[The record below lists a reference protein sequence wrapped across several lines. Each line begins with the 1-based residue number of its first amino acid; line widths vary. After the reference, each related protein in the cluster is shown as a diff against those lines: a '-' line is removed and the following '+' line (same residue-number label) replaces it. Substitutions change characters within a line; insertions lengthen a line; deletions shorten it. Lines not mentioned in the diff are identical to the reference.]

1 MKNSPQG
8 FALVESMISVVV
20 FAILLIALLNYSQYI
35 ALNFNQIYQGSQAI
49 RSLHGTLEGK
59 RSFNDKAP
67 WEMES
72 PYPEKQYQEGYSQK
86 DQMKIVHSSSLGNC
100 SESKVSLLV
109 GGKLYSIN
117 RWQCAKGESHVS
129 GLSF

>member
-1 MKNSPQG
+1 MRNSQQG
-8 FALVESMISVVV
+8 FALVESMIAVVI

-49 RSLHGTLEGK
+49 RALHGTLEGK
-59 RSFNDKAP
+59 RSFDDKFP
-67 WEMES
+67 WKLES
-72 PYPEKQYQEGYSQK
+72 QSQEEQYQEGHPQRK
-86 DQMKIVHSSSLGNC
+86 QMKIVHSVSLGGC
-100 SESKVSLLV
+100 SESKVSLFV
-109 GGKLYSIN
+109 GGKLYSIS

>member
-1 MKNSPQG
+1 MKNSQQG
-8 FALVESMISVVV
+8 FALVESMIAVVV

-35 ALNFNQIYQGSQAI
+35 ALNFNQIYQGSQAV

-59 RSFNDKAP
+59 RSSNDKVP
-67 WEMES
+67 LEIG
-72 PYPEKQYQEGYSQK
+72 YQPQREQI
-86 DQMKIVHSSSLGNC
+86 KIVHSTILGNC

-109 GGKLYSIN
+109 GGKLYSIS
-117 RWQCAKGESHVS
+117 RWMCAKGESHVS

>member
-1 MKNSPQG
+1 MKNSQQG
-8 FALVESMISVVV
+8 FALVESMIAVVV

-59 RSFNDKAP
+59 RSFNDKVP
-67 WEMES
+67 WKMES
-72 PYPEKQYQEGYSQK
+72 QFQEEQYQEGHPQRE
-86 DQMKIVHSSSLGNC
+86 QMKIVHSVSLGGC

-109 GGKLYSIN
+109 SGKLYSIS

>member
-1 MKNSPQG
+1 MKNSQQG
-8 FALVESMISVVV
+8 FALVESMIAVVI

-59 RSFNDKAP
+59 RSFNDKVP
-67 WEMES
+67 LEIG
-72 PYPEKQYQEGYSQK
+72 YQPQREQI
-86 DQMKIVHSSSLGNC
+86 KIVHSVSLGGC
-100 SESKVSLLV
+100 SESKVSLFV
-109 GGKLYSIN
+109 GGKLYSIS

>member
-1 MKNSPQG
+1 MKNSQQG
-8 FALVESMISVVV
+8 FALVESMIAVVV

-59 RSFNDKAP
+59 YSFNDKVP

-72 PYPEKQYQEGYSQK
+72 PYLEEQYKEGHPQR
-86 DQMKIVHSSSLGNC
+86 DQMKIVHSVSLGSC
-100 SESKVSLLV
+100 GEFKVSLFV
-109 GGKLYSIN
+109 GGKLYSIS